1 MTVKLRLKRQMWIR
15 HIISSIPITNKV
27 KPKEDIQDPIVQEI
41 LGNMAENA
49 NTNVPN
55 LIPAPI
61 IREQVIPNPP
71 QYNYPI
77 QNENESFLSS
87 FYDKK
92 IMILTFVMIIA
103 IIAVYST
110 QFQEIIDNIKISYIE
125 EYKGYIK
132 YLVLYLILYRF
143 ISSPLTYIDA

>member
-1 MTVKLRLKRQMWIR
+1 MTTPV
-15 HIISSIPITNKV
+15 SSIPITNNV
-27 KPKEDIQDPIVQEI
+27 KPNEDIQDPIVQEI

-61 IREQVIPNPP
+61 IREQVISNPP

-92 IMILTFVMIIA
+92 ITILTFIMIIA

-132 YLVLYLILYRF
+132 YLVLYLILYIIQKYDF
-143 ISSPLTYIDA
+143 